1 MGGRI
6 QCSEDVDLALIVEEK
21 VPHRILTI
29 GPLTTGNFAKYLQ
42 LHPQASLTHIDD
54 VNLLAAFDP
63 GQRFDLSY
71 VCGVLEQM
79 PKAQACHLL
88 TQLRD
93 RSQFLYAKVPLG
105 KAWLKHASLWEKNDM
120 RGMGFDLLSLSA
132 EQGKPVGLFCY
143 DSSAYKTEAEW
154 RNSKYWAEPE

>member
-6 QCSEDVDLALIVEEK
+6 QCSEDVELANIAEEK
-21 VPHRILTI
+21 APNSILSI
-29 GPLTTGNFAKYLQ
+29 GSHATGNFSKYLQ
-42 LHPQASLTHIDD
+42 NHPQTRLTHIDD

-143 DSSAYKTEAEW
+143 DSSAFKTEAEW

>member
-1 MGGRI
+1 MGSRI
-6 QCSEDVDLALIVEEK
+6 QCSDDVDLAILVEEK
-21 VPHRILTI
+21 APQRILTL
-29 GPLTTGNFAKYLQ
+29 GPHATNRFAKYLQ
-42 LHPQASLTHIDD
+42 SHPQTSLTHIDD
-54 VNLLAAFDP
+54 VNLLAAMDS
-63 GQRFDLSY
+63 GQRFDFSY
-71 VCGVLEQM
+71 IYGVLEKM
-79 PKAQACHLL
+79 PKAQAGLLL

-120 RGMGFDLLSLSA
+120 RGLGFDLINLSA

-143 DSSAYKTEAEW
+143 DSSAYKSEAEW

>member
-6 QCSEDVDLALIVEEK
+6 QCSDDVDLAIFVEEK
-21 VPHRILTI
+21 APQFILSI
-29 GPLTTGNFAKYLQ
+29 GPHATNNFAKYLL
-42 LHPQASLTHIDD
+42 LHPQASLIYLDD
-54 VNLLAAFDP
+54 VNLLAGIDA
-63 GQRFDLSY
+63 GQRFDFSY
-71 VCGVLEQM
+71 IYGVLEKM

-88 TQLRD
+88 IQLRD

-120 RGMGFDLLSLSA
+120 RGMGFDLLNLSA

>member
-6 QCSEDVDLALIVEEK
+6 QCSDDVDLAVFVEEK
-21 VPHRILTI
+21 APQHILSI
-29 GPLTTGNFAKYLQ
+29 GPHATNHFAKYLL
-42 LHPQASLTHIDD
+42 LHPQASLIHLDD
-54 VNLLAAFDP
+54 VNLLATMDS
-63 GQRFDLSY
+63 GQRFDFSY
-71 VCGVLEQM
+71 IYGVLEKM

-105 KAWLKHASLWEKNDM
+105 KAWLKHVSLWEKNDM

-143 DSSAYKTEAEW
+143 DSSAFKTEAEW